1 MKKALFFFMLI
12 SSMLTQTALG
22 QEESEEPVQKGF
34 DKSKLFFG
42 GNFGLGL
49 GSKSSSI
56 IFSPQVGYRFSN
68 YFAAGAGINLN
79 YYSYTTFWSNGDETK
94 TRYGYAG
101 LNTFARLYPIPY
113 ILLQVQ
119 PEINYSWGSIKYP
132 DSTPTEKLKGQ
143 FVPSV
148 LIGGGASIP
157 TGGRGALILM
167 LQYDVLQE
175 ARSPYGNKAFFSMGY
190 NF

>member
-1 MKKALFFFMLI
+1 MKKALFFFVLVSTLM
-12 SSMLTQTALG
+12 TQTAMS
-22 QEESEEPVQKGF
+22 QEASEEPVKKGF
-34 DKSKLFFG
+34 DKSRLFFG

-56 IFSPQVGYRFSN
+56 IFSPQAGYRFSN

-79 YYSYTTFWSNGDETK
+79 YYSYTTLWNNGNETK
-94 TRYGYAG
+94 TRYGYTG
-101 LNTFARLYPIPY
+101 LNTFARLYPISY
-113 ILLQVQ
+113 LLLQVQ

-132 DSTPTEKLKGQ
+132 DGSPTEKLPGQ

-148 LIGGGASIP
+148 LLGGGAAIP